1 MPRSPA
7 AFAAAGTSA
16 RRSPRRPRKGRRSSC
31 GALDGGCR
39 SPQAPAGPAVRR
51 RINARVVNQFPARNF
66 RERFG
71 DGRRNEIAPLRDRLL
86 GNPGRPRDCGLRS
99 KMRDRVLFF
108 HAQKSKAYCTC
119 RSRKLFIRSSNI
131 DSMNIESIAD
141 RIRQI
146 RFAQAN
152 ISSRSWPHFACR
164 NVGRGA
170 FSGSR
175 MDKNQSL
182 STAPKS
188 M

>member
-146 RFAQAN
+146 RRELGSPSQDWN
-152 ISSRSWPHFACR
+152 PRLSPTPP
-164 NVGRGA
+164 VPDGRL
-170 FSGSR
+170 R
-175 MDKNQSL
+175 
-182 STAPKS
+182 
-188 M
+188 